1 LNLEV
6 RANHTTATCLIAFLF
21 LAIATPASAAPWHRI
36 DTPNFIMVGD
46 VSARELRATAT
57 KFEGFHE
64 ALRRVLPSTTTSA
77 PVPTVVIV
85 FPNNAAFT
93 PFKPQYQGKPREGV
107 AGYAAAGLDVNYIA
121 MLSSEEFGERVIFH
135 EYTHMIVA
143 NAVASVPLWLN
154 EGLADFYSSFA
165 LMDNGRRAQIGRPI
179 VEHLRLLNGSL
190 RVPLADLL
198 KVERGSPLY
207 NEGNRAS
214 DFYAE
219 SWALTHMLLNGQ
231 PSRVNELTDYLRR
244 VSGGASEMQ
253 AWEQV
258 FGTARTDAELRQYLR
273 RPTFMTVVI
282 DFAEKVAAVPM
293 TETAL
298 SAVDAAGFLAS
309 LQLRNLGP
317 EAAAKILEPA
327 LKQEPVSATANV
339 AMARIDL
346 ARHDPAGA
354 AKRVLALPPGDD
366 WVAMYGAGVT
376 LAEAAEEDRSMGG
389 PGGTA
394 LARASQLLEGVRRT
408 HADLPNALA
417 RLAAIEI
424 LAETSPPS
432 KTAHENIARARALA
446 PGRIDYAL
454 TQAELFA
461 NARDFAAARRVVG
474 PLMTPV
480 YPEEVRNTAR
490 RLMGGLVELD
500 RAVSGGPGST
510 APSGRSRSVGVP
522 DADEGKPHDTAGQG
536 RLIPVFR
543 QVQAGEQRIEGILE
557 RIDCPPGA
565 PARFMVR
572 DASGL
577 TAVAVARMADVDFI
591 SYRGE
596 LTGGVSCGP
605 LKEPMR
611 VYVTWKGGAAPAQ
624 EKVVVAV
631 EFLPKN

>member
-1 LNLEV
+1 V
-6 RANHTTATCLIAFLF
+6 
-21 LAIATPASAAPWHRI
+21 
-36 DTPNFIMVGD
+36 DTPHFIIVGD

-64 ALRRVLPSTTTSA
+64 ALRRVLPSASTTA

-85 FPNNAAFT
+85 FSNNTAFM
-93 PFKPQYQGKPREGV
+93 PFKPQYQGKPKDV
-107 AGYAAAGLDVNYIA
+107 AGYASAGLDVNYIA
-121 MLSSEEFGERVIFH
+121 MLSAAEVSERVIFH

-165 LMDNGRRAQIGRPI
+165 LMDNGRRAQIGLPI
-179 VEHLRLLNGSL
+179 IEHLRLLNGSL

-207 NEGNRAS
+207 NEGNRVS

-219 SWALTHMLLNGQ
+219 AWALTHMLLNGQ
-231 PSRVNELTDYLRR
+231 PSRVSELTDYLRR
-244 VSGGASEMQ
+244 VSGGAAEMQ
-253 AWEQV
+253 AWEEV
-258 FGTARTDAELRQYLR
+258 FGTARTEGELRQYLR
-273 RPTFMTVVI
+273 RQMFTTVGI

-298 SAVDAAGFLAS
+298 SAADAAGFLAS

-317 EAAAKILEPA
+317 DAAVKILEPA
-327 LKQEPVSATANV
+327 LQRAPASASANV
-339 AMARIDL
+339 AMARIDM

-354 AKRVLALPPGDD
+354 AKRVLALAPGSD
-366 WVAMYGAGVT
+366 WFTTYGAGVT
-376 LAEAAEEDRSMGG
+376 LAEAVEDERSMGG
-389 PGGTA
+389 PGGTT
-394 LARASQLLEGVRRT
+394 LARASELLEGVRRT

-417 RLAAIEI
+417 HLAMIEI
-424 LAETSPPS
+424 LAEASPPS
-432 KTAHENIARARALA
+432 KAAHENIARARALA

-461 NARDFAAARRVVG
+461 NARDFVSARAVVG
-474 PLMTPV
+474 PLMTPA
-480 YPEEVRNTAR
+480 YPEEVRNSAR
-490 RLMGGLVELD
+490 RLMAGLVDLE
-500 RAVSGGPGST
+500 RAVSGGPGSI

-522 DADEGKPHDTAGQG
+522 DADEGKPRDTSGQG
-536 RLIPVFR
+536 RFVPAFR
-543 QVQAGEQRIEGILE
+543 QVLAGEQRLEGVIE
-557 RIDCPPGA
+557 RIDCPSDA

-577 TAVAVARMADVDFI
+577 TALAVARVADVDFI
-591 SYRGE
+591 SYRGD

-605 LKEPMR
+605 FKEPIR
-611 VYVTWKGGAAPAQ
+611 VYVTWREGAPPGRQ
-624 EKVVVAV
+624 KTVVAV